1 MRPDCRMKFVT
12 MAGRAKHLGMSAM
25 CKRWWVE
32 YQNALKKAVRELS
45 PDESSSEI
53 GSDEYVCSPNGCD
66 EDIPM
71 ELDQE
76 WEGSLSYET
85 CFTQDAEEAEFTSS
99 PSGIDL
105 RSAEVIN
112 AAESLISV
120 EEYPGASQVISESQ
134 NLFTQ
139 IWESDKLYDSRG
151 VGGPFYPFSGL
162 MEWEVVEWLHSLDV
176 PMERID
182 RFFELEYVSPV
193 FAQ

>member
-1 MRPDCRMKFVT
+1 MKFVT
-12 MAGRAKHLGMSAM
+12 MAGRAKHLGMSAT

-45 PDESSSEI
+45 PDESSSEV

-76 WEGSLSYET
+76 WEESPCYEA
-85 CFTQDAEEAEFTSS
+85 CCTQDAEEAEFTSS

-112 AAESLISV
+112 ATESLISV
-120 EEYPGASQVISESQ
+120 EEYPGAAQVISESR

-182 RFFELEYVSPV
+182 RFFELEYVSSV

>member
-1 MRPDCRMKFVT
+1 MKFVT
-12 MAGRAKHLGMSAM
+12 MAGRAKHLGMSAV

-32 YQNALKKAVRELS
+32 YQDALRKTIRQLS
-45 PDESSSEI
+45 PDESSSEV

-105 RSAEVIN
+105 HSAEVIN

-139 IWESDKLYDSRG
+139 IWESDKLYDSHG

-182 RFFELEYVSPV
+182 RFFELEYVSSV
-193 FAQ
+193 VTL

>member
-1 MRPDCRMKFVT
+1 MKFVT
-12 MAGRAKHLGMSAM
+12 VSGRAKHLRTSLI

-32 YQNALKKAVRELS
+32 CLENARRRTLPS
-45 PDESSSEI
+45 SDESSSEV
-53 GSDEYVCSPNGCD
+53 GSDEEYVYPPNGRD

-182 RFFELEYVSPV
+182 RFFELEYVSSV
-193 FAQ
+193 VTL

>member
-1 MRPDCRMKFVT
+1 
-12 MAGRAKHLGMSAM
+12 
-25 CKRWWVE
+25 
-32 YQNALKKAVRELS
+32 
-45 PDESSSEI
+45 
-53 GSDEYVCSPNGCD
+53 
-66 EDIPM
+66 M

-76 WEGSLSYET
+76 LEDSESCYGNHG
-85 CFTQDAEEAEFTSS
+85 AEAEDAEFTSS
-99 PSGIDL
+99 PSGIELHSD
-105 RSAEVIN
+105 SAVL
-112 AAESLISV
+112 ADATESLISV

-182 RFFELEYVSPV
+182 RFFELEYVSSV